1 MLNFILYSAICVFL
15 YMSLIFML
23 AWIKKDNSI
32 VDIAWAIGFILV
44 AILTFLLRTG
54 FVTRHVLVT
63 ALIFIW
69 GTRLAT
75 HIAIRNRGRGEDFRY
90 AQWRKDWGKWF
101 FIRSF
106 FQIYMLQGFLLLII
120 AYPVMLINHSKETGI
135 VFLDTLGLIIWLIGF
150 FFEAVGDY
158 QLSKFKR
165 KAENKGKIM
174 TQGLWRYT
182 RHPNYFGETA
192 MWWGIFLIALSV
204 KNGWTAVVSPL
215 LITFL
220 LLRVSGV
227 KMLEKKYV
235 DHKKFEEYA
244 KRTSAFFPWFSKK
257 VNSL

>member
-1 MLNFILYSAICVFL
+1 MLDFIFYSAICVFI
-15 YMSLIFML
+15 YMSFIFIL

-32 VDIAWAIGFILV
+32 VDIAWGIGFIVV
-44 AILTFLLRTG
+44 AILTFFLKAE
-54 FVTRHVLVT
+54 FVARHILVT

-75 HIAIRNRGRGEDFRY
+75 HIAIRKKGKGEDFRY
-90 AQWRKDWGKWF
+90 AQWRKDWRKWF
-101 FIRSF
+101 VIRSF

-120 AYPVMLINHSKETGI
+120 AYPVMLINYSKEAGI
-135 VFLDTLGLIIWLIGF
+135 AFLDIAGLIIWLIGF

-204 KNGWTAVVSPL
+204 KSGWTAIVSPL
-215 LITFL
+215 LISFL
-220 LLRVSGV
+220 LLQVSGIT
-227 KMLEKKYV
+227 MLEKKYV
-235 DHKKFEEYA
+235 GNKEFEQYA
-244 KRTSAFFPWFSKK
+244 RRTSAFFPWFPKK
-257 VNSL
+257 Q

>member
-1 MLNFILYSAICVFL
+1 MLNFLFYSAICVFL
-15 YMSLIFML
+15 YMLLIFML

-32 VDIAWAIGFILV
+32 VDIAWGIGFILV
-44 AILTFLLRTG
+44 AILTFFMETD

-69 GTRLAT
+69 GIRLAT

-101 FIRSF
+101 LIRSF

-120 AYPVMLINHSKETGI
+120 AYPLMLINHSIETGI
-135 VFLDTLGLIIWLIGF
+135 VFLDILGIIIWLIGF
-150 FFEAVGDY
+150 VFEAVGDY
-158 QLSKFKR
+158 QLAKFKR
-165 KAENKGKIM
+165 KTENKGKIM

-204 KNGWTAVVSPL
+204 RNGWTAIVSPL

-220 LLRVSGV
+220 LLRVSGIT
-227 KMLEKKYV
+227 MLEKKYFGNK
-235 DHKKFEEYA
+235 DFEEYA
-244 KRTSAFFPWFSKK
+244 KRASAFFPWFPKK
-257 VNSL
+257 R